1 MCQCHKIFGPQEAK
15 QIFLS
20 EATIVVLHSSLTI
33 NVQMLSD
40 NRLAST
46 RKINLL
52 SESTIVRFHSI
63 QAILS
68 HSIIFSFLNICYQI
82 FGPQNAK
89 QIFLSEA
96 TSFVTFNYV
105 LLCQQMSK
113 CYQILGPQRAKGI
126 F

>member
-52 SESTIVRFHSI
+52 VNQQLFGFIQFKQFCHIQLYSHFSI
-63 QAILS
+63 NVIKYLA
-68 HSIIFSFLNICYQI
+68 LNE
-82 FGPQNAK
+82 QNK
-89 QIFLSEA
+89 S
-96 TSFVTFNYV
+96 S
-105 LLCQQMSK
+105 
-113 CYQILGPQRAKGI
+113 
-126 F
+126 